1 MIFDYEIKPKFKN
14 NNLSRNDL
22 MELYTCYVEEDLVLV
37 TEDKQL
43 YDIAR
48 FVLGKNRVMEIN
60 TLLNEIIYQKFK
72 LHRYTS

>member
-1 MIFDYEIKPKFKN
+1 
-14 NNLSRNDL
+14 

-60 TLLNEIIYQKFK
+60 TLLNEIIY
-72 LHRYTS
+72 